1 MKSSASAR
9 HKMATTAKKS
19 SGGKGKVHSVEFERV
34 DGGFISRT
42 RHESGNGNY
51 VEPKTTIHPSLSH
64 AKSHLQTSFTDLND
78 DFDAKGD
85 ES

>member
-9 HKMATTAKKS
+9 HKAAAGKKT
-19 SGGKGKVHSVEFERV
+19 SGGKGKVRSIEFERV

-42 RHESGNGNY
+42 RHEGGNGEY
-51 VEPKTTIHPSLSH
+51 MEPKTTIHPSIAH
-64 AKSHLQTSFTDLND
+64 AKSHLQTSMTDLND